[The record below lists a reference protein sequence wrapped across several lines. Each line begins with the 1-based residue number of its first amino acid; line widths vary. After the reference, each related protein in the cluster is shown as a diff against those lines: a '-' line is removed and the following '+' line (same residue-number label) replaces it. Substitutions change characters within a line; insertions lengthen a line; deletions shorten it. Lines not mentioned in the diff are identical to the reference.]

1 MIMAEK
7 YYRFFEVLNT
17 GAVTKV
23 ASPELA
29 SADAEWIIKEEYW
42 FPCSSYSH
50 SEFSFVDKEGEN
62 IPVLISDVE
71 IGRLFVAGTAED
83 YQLCLEFKDTAGG
96 SRTYRLHDDIRYN
109 YLPFIGPKTF
119 TPKYTDWDRDNP
131 VNEIVFYLRELKTLG
146 LEVFNEEFQM
156 IAEIR
161 ELTSKYNLLKRNHDI
176 ASNAARVIETIEIK
190 EGIETLEPYAVEAF
204 SSLKKLVLPATMTEL
219 QEYSLYSFSLK
230 EIYCKAQVPPKMKW
244 FVFGEN
250 MPYPKLTI
258 YVPVG
263 TAEEYAKAWGFN
275 GKPKEEFTFI
285 EYYE

>member
-1 MIMAEK
+1 MAEK
-7 YYRFFEVLNT
+7 YYRFYEVLNSGT
-17 GAVTKV
+17 VTKI
-23 ASPELA
+23 A
-29 SADAEWIIKEEYW
+29 SAGEASKDAKWIIKEEYY

-50 SEFSFVDKEGEN
+50 NDFSFIDKNGEC
-62 IPVLISDVE
+62 VCMQISDTMISKMYVR
-71 IGRLFVAGTAED
+71 GVAED
-83 YQLCLEFKDTAGG
+83 YQLCMEFSDSTGELH
-96 SRTYRLHDDIRYN
+96 TYRLHDDIRYN
-109 YLPFIGPKTF
+109 YPPFIGPKAF
-119 TPKYTDWDRDNP
+119 SPKYMDWDSQNP
-131 VNEIVFYLRELKTLG
+131 VNEIVYYLTELEKLG
-146 LEVFNEEFQM
+146 SETFDEEFEM
-156 IAEIR
+156 VAEIR
-161 ELTSKYNLLKRNHDI
+161 DLTGKYNLLRRNYDI
-176 ASNAARVIETIEIK
+176 AANAARVIETIEIK
-190 EGIETLEPYAVEAF
+190 EGIETLEPYALEAF

-275 GKPKEEFTFI
+275 GKPKDEFTFI

>member
-1 MIMAEK
+1 MAEK
-7 YYRFFEVLNT
+7 YYRFYEVLNSGT
-17 GAVTKV
+17 VTKI
-23 ASPELA
+23 A
-29 SADAEWIIKEEYW
+29 SAGEASKDAKWIIKEEYY

-50 SEFSFVDKEGEN
+50 NDFSFIDKNGEC
-62 IPVLISDVE
+62 VCMQISDTM
-71 IGRLFVAGTAED
+71 IGKMYVRGVAED
-83 YQLCLEFKDTAGG
+83 YQLCMEFSDSTGELH
-96 SRTYRLHDDIRYN
+96 TYRLHNDIRYN
-109 YLPFIGPKTF
+109 YPPFIGPKAF
-119 TPKYTDWDRDNP
+119 SPKYMDWDSQNP
-131 VNEIVFYLRELKTLG
+131 VNEIVYYLTELEKLG
-146 LEVFNEEFQM
+146 SETFDEEFEM
-156 IAEIR
+156 VAEIR
-161 ELTSKYNLLKRNHDI
+161 DLTGKYNLLRRNYDI
-176 ASNAARVIETIEIK
+176 AANAARVIETIEIK
-190 EGIETLEPYAVEAF
+190 EGIETLEPYALEAF

-275 GKPKEEFTFI
+275 GKPKDEFTFI